1 MSGNGTPDAIETPNV
16 SNLVVVTEFMFNEQ
30 HNHGTGC
37 EPNTD
42 PNIIDGG
49 KQLDAAKAVQCRY
62 HVVLEHG
69 DKPTIFH
76 P

>member
-1 MSGNGTPDAIETPNV
+1 
-16 SNLVVVTEFMFNEQ
+16 MFNEQ